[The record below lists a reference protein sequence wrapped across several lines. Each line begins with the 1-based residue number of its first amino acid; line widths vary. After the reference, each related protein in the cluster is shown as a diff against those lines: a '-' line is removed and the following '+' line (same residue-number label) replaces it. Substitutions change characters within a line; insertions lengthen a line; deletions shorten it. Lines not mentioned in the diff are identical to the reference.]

1 MASSSPTPSRPSP
14 VSPAPLQVDA
24 AAVVGHRDHDLGAER
39 HGLNPDRA
47 PGRLAGRQPGLGRL
61 DAVVDGVA
69 DQVEQGV
76 GDLLQH
82 PPVELGLLAAQLQLD
97 RLAE

>member
-1 MASSSPTPSRPSP
+1 M
-14 VSPAPLQVDA
+14 D
-24 AAVVGHRDHDLGAER
+24 
-39 HGLNPDRA
+39 PDRA
-47 PGRLAGRQPGLGRL
+47 LGRLAGGPPRPGRL

-69 DQVEQGV
+69 DQVEEGV
-76 GDLLQH
+76 GDLLED